1 MDVELAG
8 VAVVVLLTVEDE
20 EVGLAAEEVAVVAG
34 LLAEELEVVGLLV
47 AALLEEGWF
56 VFTRPA
62 LVLVLVAGL
71 ATVEVDVRDVFTEEP
86 EAVEGREVV
95 VVEGRDVLVVE
106 GREVVVAEGR
116 A

>member
-1 MDVELAG
+1 VDVELAG

-20 EVGLAAEEVAVVAG
+20 EVGLAAEEVAEVAG
-34 LLAEELEVVGLLV
+34 LLADELEVVGLLV

-71 ATVEVDVRDVFTEEP
+71 ATVDVDVRDVFTEEP
-86 EAVEGREVV
+86 EAVEGREV

>member
-20 EVGLAAEEVAVVAG
+20 EVGLAAEEVAEVA
-34 LLAEELEVVGLLV
+34 GLLV

-62 LVLVLVAGL
+62 LVLVLVAGV
-71 ATVEVDVRDVFTEEP
+71 ATVDVDVRDVFTEEP

>member
-1 MDVELAG
+1 M
-8 VAVVVLLTVEDE
+8 
-20 EVGLAAEEVAVVAG
+20 
-34 LLAEELEVVGLLV
+34 
-47 AALLEEGWF
+47 
-56 VFTRPA
+56 
-62 LVLVLVAGL
+62 LVLVAGL
-71 ATVEVDVRDVFTEEP
+71 ATVDVDVRDVFTEEP